1 MTDAARIMARIE
13 DEGVRTVDLRFTDL
27 TGRWRHTSVEAKSVT
42 GEILKRGILIDGAAV
57 PGWRDVADSDLL
69 LRPDL
74 ATDWAD
80 PFAAQPTLVL
90 LCDTLEPAAAM
101 DYERDPRS
109 TARRAETAL
118 AGRTLHHACEH
129 TVSVINRATV
139 YGSQFAFGRRSSM

>member
-80 PFAAQPTLVL
+80 PFAGL
-90 LCDTLEPAAAM
+90 PA
-101 DYERDPRS
+101 
-109 TARRAETAL
+109 
-118 AGRTLHHACEH
+118 
-129 TVSVINRATV
+129 
-139 YGSQFAFGRRSSM
+139 